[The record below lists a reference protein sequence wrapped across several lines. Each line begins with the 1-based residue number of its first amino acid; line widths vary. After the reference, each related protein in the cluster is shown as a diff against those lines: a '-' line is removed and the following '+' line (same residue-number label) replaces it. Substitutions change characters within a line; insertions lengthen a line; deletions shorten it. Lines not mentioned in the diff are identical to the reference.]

1 MPANLDVELPQ
12 LLFQHHVCLYAAMIP
27 ALIIMDYTSEPVSQP
42 QLVSFIRI
50 VMVMIYI
57 HSNKILTKTEVA
69 TSDRGIAVIGMTML
83 VS

>member
-1 MPANLDVELPQ
+1 
-12 LLFQHHVCLYAAMIP
+12 MIP

-50 VMVMIYI
+50 VMVMIYV

-69 TSDRGIAVIGMTML
+69 TSDWGIAVIGMTML